1 MGGFD
6 PAQRRIS
13 FLIAALCFHAA
24 AVNQHLR
31 AVKVQTHRQLPQ
43 TLEAARRVSWKDFSP
58 EWLRATV
65 GRHAKPEHPERARV
79 CISLAAYEEP
89 WWIDAVLENA
99 QKFLEPNTTIMLH
112 LNSEAEYS
120 EEQIAQWNKSIHRVF
135 VTPERIAAQRFHGS
149 ILYSHLMN
157 VKYLPSNCHYILL
170 QASNMLWM
178 RRGVEDAV
186 RDQHLGGVNN
196 ITCKCKTECMCR
208 KRMLHDFFR
217 NWLVSLGGPV
227 NETTPVMGWG
237 QHEGAFYPVSIVKEF
252 TEYLNKYL
260 ETPQRSLAAEVLN
273 AMDDAEEYWLQTYAL
288 NRVPWKKEYG
298 PALALFDTT
307 EAGVSLDEVKAIE
320 KGEKPPPPFWN
331 DDRFGN
337 HGFFAAKRVMRDLQN
352 PVTSY
357 IMSLP

>member
-1 MGGFD
+1 MVGYD
-6 PAQRRIS
+6 PAQRIS
-13 FLIAALCFHAA
+13 FLIATLSFHAA
-24 AVNQHLR
+24 AVTQHLR
-31 AVKVQTHRQLPQ
+31 TAKVHTHHQQSQTP
-43 TLEAARRVSWKDFSP
+43 EATVPISWKDFSP
-58 EWLRATV
+58 EWLRASAM
-65 GRHAKPEHPERARV
+65 RHAKPENPNSTRV

-120 EEQIAQWNKSIHRVF
+120 EAQIAQWNKSFHRVF
-135 VTPERIAAQRFHGS
+135 VTPERVAAQRFHGS

-157 VKYLPSNCHYILL
+157 VKYLPSNCHYVLL

-186 RDQHLGGVNN
+186 RDQHMGGVNN
-196 ITCKCKTECMCR
+196 ITCKCQGECMCR

-217 NWLVSLGGPV
+217 NWLVSMGGPI
-227 NETTPVMGWG
+227 NETAPAMGWG
-237 QHEGAFYPVSIVKEF
+237 YHEGAFYPVTLVKEF
-252 TEYLNKYL
+252 AEYLDKYL
-260 ETPQRSLAAEVLN
+260 DNPHRTLDVEVLN

-288 NRVPWKKEYG
+288 NRIPWKEEYG
-298 PALALFDTT
+298 PALALFETT
-307 EAGVSLDEVKAIE
+307 EVGVSLESAKSIQ

-331 DDRFGN
+331 DKLFGK
-337 HGFFAAKRVMRDLQN
+337 HGFFAAKRIMRDLQN